1 MNKFL
6 IKFDVSTGKLY
17 KWMWFFYFFLPQ
29 RLHIVTSP
37 RIEPAKPEKLE
48 DESTI
53 SVEGKGS
60 VIGSDELNDNSLPP
74 PVYNELVVEDE
85 KKNGVTTKNGGVEN
99 KAFSVDE
106 E

>member
-1 MNKFL
+1 MMINKC
-6 IKFDVSTGKLY
+6 DS
-17 KWMWFFYFFLPQ
+17 FYFFLFPQ

-37 RIEPAKPEKLE
+37 RIQPAKPEKLE
-48 DESTI
+48 DETTI

-60 VIGSDELNDNSLPP
+60 VISDELNDNSLPP
-74 PVYNELVVEDE
+74 PVYNELEVEDE
-85 KKNGVTTKNGGVEN
+85 KKNGTTTKNGGLEN